1 VTIERDHGTNVEFA
15 RYFTGLTY
23 QVAGSSGPPRLQFG
37 KRSNS
42 GTLAMEQWTKHRFRQ
57 IAYAGFEDTG
67 RAEQEARRREKEQKQ
82 AKDAKVQA
90 ELDEALDLGL
100 EDSFPGSDPVSVTQP
115 PPSAYDKAAS

>member
-1 VTIERDHGTNVEFA
+1 
-15 RYFTGLTY
+15 
-23 QVAGSSGPPRLQFG
+23 
-37 KRSNS
+37 
-42 GTLAMEQWTKHRFRQ
+42 M
-57 IAYAGFEDTG
+57 AYAGFEDTG

-115 PPSAYDKAAS
+115 PPSAYDKDAG

>member
-1 VTIERDHGTNVEFA
+1 
-15 RYFTGLTY
+15 
-23 QVAGSSGPPRLQFG
+23 
-37 KRSNS
+37 
-42 GTLAMEQWTKHRFRQ
+42 MEQWTKNRFRQ

-115 PPSAYDKAAS
+115 PPSAYDKSAS